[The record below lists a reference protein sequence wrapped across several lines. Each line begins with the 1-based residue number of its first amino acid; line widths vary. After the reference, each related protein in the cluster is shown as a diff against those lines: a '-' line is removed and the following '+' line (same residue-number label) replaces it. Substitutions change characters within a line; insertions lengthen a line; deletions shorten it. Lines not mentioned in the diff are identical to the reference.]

1 MQFNPQVH
9 LLKDEGAYRVLAAAQ
24 ALEKQGHNVV
34 HLEIGQPS
42 FPTPAWVAAAGVEAI
57 QQGFTK
63 YTNPSG
69 VLELKQAIAKH
80 FSQTRQVAV
89 SHDCVVVGPGAKP
102 GLWFGVS
109 SIVTKLDEV
118 LLPDPGF
125 PSYENMI
132 KQFECVPVRYNALAA
147 DVAQELA
154 SKITPKTK
162 AIILNSPSNPTG
174 RVYTKPELERVAA
187 MLHNF
192 PQVWVVSDEIYCHL
206 TYDQDAGQQEQDK
219 NTFPTCPSIA
229 SLPGMLDRTLVVDGF
244 SKTFQ
249 MTGWRLGFVICPP
262 SLAERLHLLMTH
274 AVGCTASFTQRAGIA
289 ALEHPLAAT
298 TVRETVTEYQRRR
311 DYVVKRLNDM
321 PGVECE
327 PPAGAFY
334 AFAKITGG
342 SAREL
347 CDKCL
352 NQGHVAILPGGDF
365 GPAGEEYIRISY
377 VGDMAVLKEG
387 LDRMEQVILDEQDE
401 EGGGGCVMV

>member
-42 FPTPAWVAAAGVEAI
+42 FPTPAWVATAGVEAI

-80 FSQTRQVAV
+80 FSQTRHVVV
-89 SHDCVVVGPGAKP
+89 SHDSVVVGPGAKP

-109 SIVTKLDEV
+109 SIVTRLDEV

-132 KQFECVPVRYNALAA
+132 KQLDCIPVRYNALAV
-147 DVAQELA
+147 DLAQELA
-154 SKITPKTK
+154 SKITLKTK

-174 RVYTKPELERVAA
+174 RVYTKLELEQVAI
-187 MLHNF
+187 MLHQF
-192 PQVWVVSDEIYCHL
+192 PHVWIVSDEIYCHL
-206 TYDQDAGQQEQDK
+206 TYEEDHEKEDP

-229 SLPGMLDRTLVVDGF
+229 SFPGMLNRTLVVDGF

-262 SLAERLHLLMTH
+262 TLAERLHLLMTH
-274 AVGCTASFTQRAGIA
+274 AVGCTASFTQKAGIV
-289 ALEHPLAAT
+289 ALEHPQAAI
-298 TVRETVTEYQRRR
+298 TVRHTVEEYKRRR

-334 AFAKITGG
+334 AFAKIIGG

-365 GPAGEEYIRISY
+365 GQAGEEYIRISY
-377 VGDMAVLKEG
+377 VGDMDVLKEG
-387 LDRMEQVILDEQDE
+387 LDRMERVILDEQDE
-401 EGGGGCVMV
+401 ENGGCVMV